1 MIAHTYAGDA
11 AVTTAPGSQPARI
24 VAASISRNVAWTA
37 SSSVGYALCQ
47 WGMLVAFARLAT
59 PEALGQFAFAL
70 ALSAP
75 VMMFLQLQLR
85 TVQVT
90 DTRGRFGFADYF
102 TLRVAASFAGLAT
115 VVVMAA
121 AMGARGSGI
130 AIAAI
135 VAAVKVVDGL
145 GDILYGAW
153 QKLERLDVPA
163 ALLIVNGAV
172 SLAALTSA
180 LWAGV
185 SVARAVSGSLAG
197 SVIAFV
203 AAAWLTRNHLHVSFV
218 PGAGALGRIGRLTT
232 VALPLG
238 FVMALI
244 SLSSNIP
251 RYFIQAWLGDREL
264 GIFAALT
271 YVTAAGMTLVSAV
284 GNSLT
289 PAMARDF
296 DRGDGRAFGRRFWML
311 LAVAGGIGLSGL
323 LTAALFARPVLQVV
337 YGEEYARSA
346 GVFVHAMALGTV
358 TYMAAAVG
366 FAMSAAKCF
375 RVQAPMFVLVV
386 ATILGGSM
394 AWIPSSGLHGALSAL
409 MLGAVVQLM
418 LGAAVLLPAVRLASV
433 NR

>member
-11 AVTTAPGSQPARI
+11 AVTTPTGSQPVRI

-37 SSSVGYALCQ
+37 SSSVVYALCQ

-59 PEALGQFAFAL
+59 PEALGQFAFGL

-90 DTRGRFGFADYF
+90 DTRGRFAFADYF
-102 TLRVAASFAGLAT
+102 TLRFAASFAGLAT
-115 VVVMAA
+115 VLLMAV
-121 AMGARGSGI
+121 AMGAQGSGI
-130 AIAAI
+130 AVAAI

-145 GDILYGAW
+145 GDVLFGAW

-163 ALLIVNGAV
+163 ALLIVNGSV
-172 SLAALTSA
+172 SLAALTGA

-185 SVARAVSGSLAG
+185 PVVGAVSGSLAG
-197 SVIAFV
+197 SVVAFA
-203 AAAWLTRNHLHVSFV
+203 AAAWLTRTHLRVSFV
-218 PGAGALGRIGRLTT
+218 PGAGTLHRIGELTSA
-232 VALPLG
+232 ALPLG
-238 FVMALI
+238 FAMALI
-244 SLSSNIP
+244 SLTSNIP

-296 DRGDGRAFGRRFWML
+296 DRGDGYAFGRRFWML
-311 LAVAGGIGLSGL
+311 LAVSTGIGLSGL
-323 LTAALFARPVLQVV
+323 LTALLFARPVLQVV

-375 RVQAPMFVLVV
+375 RAQAPMLVLVV
-386 ATILGGSM
+386 ATILGASI
-394 AWIPSSGLHGALSAL
+394 AWIPSSGLHGAISAL
-409 MLGAVVQLM
+409 MLGATVQLM

>member
-1 MIAHTYAGDA
+1 MIAHTYAGHA
-11 AVTTAPGSQPARI
+11 AVTAAPGPQPVRI
-24 VAASISRNVAWTA
+24 VPVSISRNVAWTA
-37 SSSVGYALCQ
+37 SSSVVYALCQ
-47 WGMLVAFARLAT
+47 WGMLVAFARLSS

-75 VMMFLQLQLR
+75 VMMLLQLQLR

-90 DTRGRFGFADYF
+90 DTRARFAFADYF
-102 TLRVAASFAGLAT
+102 ALRVASSLAGLVI
-115 VVVMAA
+115 VVAIAA
-121 AMGARGSGI
+121 VTGVRGSGL
-130 AIAAI
+130 AIAAM
-135 VAAVKVVDGL
+135 VAAVKVFDGL
-145 GDILYGAW
+145 GDVLYGAW

-172 SLAALTSA
+172 SVAALTCA

-185 SVARAVSGSLAG
+185 SVAGAVSGSLAG
-197 SVIAFV
+197 SIVAFI
-203 AAAWLTRNHLHVSFV
+203 AAARLTRTHLCVAFV
-218 PGAGALGRIGRLTT
+218 PGGGALRRISELTA

-244 SLSSNIP
+244 SLTSNIP
-251 RYFIQAWLGDREL
+251 RYFIQGWLGEREL

-271 YVTAAGMTLVSAV
+271 YVTAAGMALVSAV
-284 GNSLT
+284 GHSLT

-296 DRGDGRAFGRRFWML
+296 DRGDRRAFARRFWML
-311 LAVAGGIGLSGL
+311 LTVAAGIGLSGL
-323 LTAALFARPVLQVV
+323 VTAVLFARPLLQVV

-375 RVQAPMFVLVV
+375 RAQVPMFILVV
-386 ATILGGSM
+386 AAILAASM
-394 AWIPSSGLHGALSAL
+394 AWIPSSGLHGAISAL
-409 MLGAVVQLM
+409 MLGAAVQLS
-418 LGAAVLLPAVRLASV
+418 LGAAVLLPAVRLASA

>member
-121 AMGARGSGI
+121 AMGAQGSGI

-296 DRGDGRAFGRRFWML
+296 DRGDRGHRPVRSSGRGAVCEAGAAGRLRRGIRTLGGCVRARHGSRNGDLHGCGRRFCHERREVL
-311 LAVAGGIGLSGL
+311 PSAGPDVRSRRRNDSRRVNGLDTLVRTSRRALRADAGCRGAVDAG
-323 LTAALFARPVLQVV
+323 RR
-337 YGEEYARSA
+337 RSA
-346 GVFVHAMALGTV
+346 AGSPAGVGEQV
-358 TYMAAAVG
+358 
-366 FAMSAAKCF
+366 S
-375 RVQAPMFVLVV
+375 
-386 ATILGGSM
+386 
-394 AWIPSSGLHGALSAL
+394 
-409 MLGAVVQLM
+409 
-418 LGAAVLLPAVRLASV
+418 VRW
-433 NR
+433 